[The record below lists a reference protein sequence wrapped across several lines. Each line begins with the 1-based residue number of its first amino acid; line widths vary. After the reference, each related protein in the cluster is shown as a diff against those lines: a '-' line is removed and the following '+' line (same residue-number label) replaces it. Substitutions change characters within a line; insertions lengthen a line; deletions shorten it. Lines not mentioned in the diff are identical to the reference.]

1 MSIPPN
7 KITYTDK
14 NALICTTARMNPPT
28 PGHLSVIKELIT
40 TAQEHNVHFASVF
53 LSRTQNNSDNPLKCD
68 DKKKYLE
75 LMIAQLQEPNK
86 GIKSKYAGV
95 TVEVICSEHPSPFMG
110 IINRANE
117 MASNITPMD
126 ENAALNLYVIVGD
139 DRIDTL
145 SSVVTEA
152 FKLSNNKVNSA
163 GGVASARSQSNE
175 VKTAMQVFK
184 DQTSSAAKLQ
194 QYVDTT
200 GPLKWVEGMSAT
212 VVRNIAK
219 FGTQEQFNTLYA
231 DNLDAATSSELR
243 LCIRRAYGK
252 EDMDNTPVLEDT
264 KTTKAPSQKRA
275 RSSEITDNPSQKKVK
290 PYPFNVNVPLVYYN
304 YNTTDVNTKK
314 QRTTE
319 TQGAGTR
326 RRKTR
331 KSKKV
336 RKTKKT
342 KKGRKTRKGRK

>member
-1 MSIPPN
+1 M
-7 KITYTDK
+7 
-14 NALICTTARMNPPT
+14 
-28 PGHLSVIKELIT
+28 
-40 TAQEHNVHFASVF
+40 
-53 LSRTQNNSDNPLKCD
+53 
-68 DKKKYLE
+68 
-75 LMIAQLQEPNK
+75 
-86 GIKSKYAGV
+86 
-95 TVEVICSEHPSPFMG
+95 
-110 IINRANE
+110 
-117 MASNITPMD
+117 
-126 ENAALNLYVIVGD
+126 
-139 DRIDTL
+139 
-145 SSVVTEA
+145 

-252 EDMDNTPVLEDT
+252 EDMDNTPVLEDI

-275 RSSEITDNPSQKKVK
+275 RSSEIYYLGRGFRLSENYMKMEKIQSLLVNYKKFYLK
-290 PYPFNVNVPLVYYN
+290 
-304 YNTTDVNTKK
+304 
-314 QRTTE
+314 
-319 TQGAGTR
+319 
-326 RRKTR
+326 
-331 KSKKV
+331 
-336 RKTKKT
+336 
-342 KKGRKTRKGRK
+342 